1 MSYAII
7 FTKMNGLTYQDV
19 VAQIKDRLDIVDV
32 VSKYVILK
40 KSGGNYWGCC
50 PFHNEKTPSFSVSPA
65 KQIYKCFGCGEGG
78 DVLSFLM
85 KINNQSFAE
94 VVKEQAEILGIELP
108 NNFDKSKDNKDIKEQ
123 IYSCMKDA
131 AEFYKKTLLENKTSE
146 AYQYLANRGITDEN
160 IETYRLGFAPNA
172 YDALQK
178 FLKVKHNE
186 EIQEKAGLIIK
197 RENGN
202 GFIDR
207 FRNRITIPIF
217 DEKGN
222 IVAFGARAIEAGQ
235 NPKYLNSPETL
246 VYNKSHVLYGLYH
259 AKEAIKEKDSIV
271 IMEGYF
277 DVISA
282 QVNGVKNAVGACGTA
297 LTDSHVK
304 LISRYTQSRKIYLAF
319 DTDKAGQMA
328 TKRGAEVIK
337 EAFSG
342 LGNIKQFDE
351 SFASTS
357 ENTDRYSCEL
367 RVVVPPEGKDPDEFI
382 RENGAEA
389 YAQVLRQAPLLVDFQ
404 IESVLKA
411 YQKGMSPV
419 EKSAIVKEVLPY
431 LLEIGNNIVR
441 DEYVKIVSSR
451 LDITEN
457 SLQKELL
464 NSSGKGLNN
473 TYSQKPKPQTQLAPI
488 VKKSLNI
495 SEKAQKNLLS
505 MYLINESSYNIQ
517 TLNSILK
524 EVEYTN
530 DTLII
535 VKDTIDK
542 LVGRV
547 NNVKELI
554 ETLYTEFAE
563 DYEVKDIITDLIY
576 LSDSFKN
583 LSDKDFKI
591 AINENIET
599 IKSFKEKELKSHLRS
614 QYKQVNDDDIKAI
627 EQQIQLKELLK
638 NKNKL
643 RTGDN

>member
-1 MSYAII
+1 
-7 FTKMNGLTYQDV
+7 MNGLTYQDV

-367 RVVVPPEGKDPDEFI
+367 RVVVPPEGKDPDAFI

>member
-304 LISRYTQSRKIYLAF
+304 LI
-319 DTDKAGQMA
+319 
-328 TKRGAEVIK
+328 
-337 EAFSG
+337 
-342 LGNIKQFDE
+342 
-351 SFASTS
+351 
-357 ENTDRYSCEL
+357 
-367 RVVVPPEGKDPDEFI
+367 
-382 RENGAEA
+382 
-389 YAQVLRQAPLLVDFQ
+389 
-404 IESVLKA
+404 
-411 YQKGMSPV
+411 
-419 EKSAIVKEVLPY
+419 
-431 LLEIGNNIVR
+431 
-441 DEYVKIVSSR
+441 
-451 LDITEN
+451 
-457 SLQKELL
+457 
-464 NSSGKGLNN
+464 
-473 TYSQKPKPQTQLAPI
+473 
-488 VKKSLNI
+488 
-495 SEKAQKNLLS
+495 
-505 MYLINESSYNIQ
+505 
-517 TLNSILK
+517 
-524 EVEYTN
+524 
-530 DTLII
+530 
-535 VKDTIDK
+535 
-542 LVGRV
+542 
-547 NNVKELI
+547 
-554 ETLYTEFAE
+554 
-563 DYEVKDIITDLIY
+563 
-576 LSDSFKN
+576 
-583 LSDKDFKI
+583 
-591 AINENIET
+591 
-599 IKSFKEKELKSHLRS
+599 
-614 QYKQVNDDDIKAI
+614 
-627 EQQIQLKELLK
+627 
-638 NKNKL
+638 
-643 RTGDN
+643 

>member
-1 MSYAII
+1 
-7 FTKMNGLTYQDV
+7 MNGLTYQDV

-94 VVKEQAEILGIELP
+94 VVKEQAEILGIKLP

>member
-1 MSYAII
+1 
-7 FTKMNGLTYQDV
+7 MNGLTYQDV

-50 PFHNEKTPSFSVSPA
+50 PFHNEKTPSFSVSPS

-85 KINNQSFAE
+85 KINNQSFHE

-108 NNFDKSKDNKDIKEQ
+108 NNFEKKDNKDVKEQ
-123 IYSCMKDA
+123 IYKCMQDA
-131 AEFYKKTLLENKTSE
+131 AKFYQNNLLDNKNSE
-146 AYQYLANRGITDEN
+146 AYRYISGRQINDEN
-160 IETYRLGFAPNA
+160 IQTYMLGFAQNS
-172 YDALQK
+172 YESLQQHFNGK
-178 FLKVKHNE
+178 YSD
-186 EIQEKAGLIIK
+186 EILEKAGLIIK
-197 RENGN
+197 RENKPSY
-202 GFIDR
+202 IDR

-217 DEKGN
+217 DEKGH

-235 NPKYLNSPETL
+235 NPKYLNSPDTI
-246 VYNKSHVLYGLYH
+246 VYNKSNILYGLYQ
-259 AKEAIKEKDSIV
+259 AKESIKENDSIV

-297 LTDSHVK
+297 LTENHVR
-304 LISRYTQSRKIYLAF
+304 LISRYTQSRRIYLAF

-328 TKRGAEVIK
+328 TKRGADVIK
-337 EAFSG
+337 EAFAG

-351 SFASTS
+351 SFSAIAESS
-357 ENTDRYSCEL
+357 DRYSCEL

-382 RENGAEA
+382 RENGADA
-389 YAQVLRQAPLLVDFQ
+389 YKEILLQAPLLVDFQ
-404 IESVLKA
+404 IDSVLKS
-411 YQKGMSPV
+411 YKKGMSPV
-419 EKSAIVKEVLPY
+419 EKNAIVKDVIPY
-431 LLEIGNNIVR
+431 LTEINNNIVR
-441 DEYVKIVSSR
+441 DEYTKIVATR
-451 LDITEN
+451 LDIEQKTLQTELIN
-457 SLQKELL
+457 AMRNGDVYTYFPKSKD
-464 NSSGKGLNN
+464 NN
-473 TYSQKPKPQTQLAPI
+473 DIAPI

-505 MYLINESSYNIQ
+505 MYLVNGSTYSVQ
-517 TLNSILK
+517 TLSNILK
-524 EVEYTN
+524 DVDFTN

-535 VKDTIDK
+535 VKNTIDK
-542 LVGRV
+542 LSQRI

-576 LSDSFKN
+576 LSDSFKS

-591 AINENIET
+591 AISENIET
-599 IKSFKEKELKSHLRS
+599 INAFKEKEIKTHIRS
-614 QYKQVNDDDIKAI
+614 QYKEVNDDEIKAI
-627 EQQIQLKELLK
+627 EQQIQLKEFLK
-638 NKNKL
+638 NKSKL

>member
-1 MSYAII
+1 
-7 FTKMNGLTYQDV
+7 MNGLTYQDV

-50 PFHNEKTPSFSVSPA
+50 PFHHEKTPSFSVSPA

>member
-1 MSYAII
+1 MS
-7 FTKMNGLTYQDV
+7 TLTYQDV
-19 VAQIKDRLDIVDV
+19 VSQIKDRLDIVDV
-32 VSKYVILK
+32 IGKYVILK
-40 KSGGNYWGCC
+40 KQGGNYWGCC

-85 KINNQSFAE
+85 KINNQSFHE

-108 NNFDKSKDNKDIKEQ
+108 SSFEKGNDNKDIKEQ
-123 IYSCMKDA
+123 IYACMKDA
-131 AEFYKKTLLENKTSE
+131 AQFFKKTLLDNKSSD
-146 AYQYLANRGITDEN
+146 AYKYISGREISDEN
-160 IETYRLGFAPNA
+160 IETYLLGYAPNS

-178 FLKVKHNE
+178 YLKVKYPE

-197 RENGN
+197 RESNPGYT
-202 GFIDR
+202 DR

-222 IVAFGARAIEAGQ
+222 VVAFGARAIEAGQ

-246 VYNKSHVLYGLYH
+246 VYNKSHILYGLYQ
-259 AKEAIKEKDSIV
+259 AKEAIKENDSIV

-282 QVNGVKNAVGACGTA
+282 QINGVKNAVGACGTA

-328 TKRGAEVIK
+328 TKRGAAVIK

-351 SFASTS
+351 SFSSLSDT
-357 ENTDRYSCEL
+357 NNRYSCEL

-382 RENGAEA
+382 RENGAQA
-389 YAQVLRQAPLLVDFQ
+389 YQDVLKKAPLLVDFQ
-404 IESVLKA
+404 IDSILKS
-411 YQKGMSPV
+411 YTKGMSPV
-419 EKSAIVKEVLPY
+419 EKSSLVKEVLPY
-431 LLEIGNNIVR
+431 LSEINNNIVKG
-441 DEYVKIVSSR
+441 EYIKIVAQR
-451 LDITEN
+451 LEINERALLAELKK
-457 SLQKELL
+457 LQG
-464 NSSGKGLNN
+464 NGFSD
-473 TYSQKPKPQTQLAPI
+473 TYSPRPKPQAQMAPI

-505 MYLINESSYNIQ
+505 MYLITESIYSIQ
-517 TLNSILK
+517 TLNNILK
-524 EVEYTN
+524 DVDYTN
-530 DTLII
+530 ETLII
-535 VKDTIDK
+535 VKNTIDK
-542 LVGRV
+542 LSQRI

-554 ETLYTEFAE
+554 EALYTEFAE
-563 DYEVKDIITDLIY
+563 DYAVKDIITDLIY

-583 LSDKDFKI
+583 LSEKDFKT

-599 IKSFKEKELKSHLRS
+599 INAFKETELKSQLRS
-614 QYKQVNDDDIKAI
+614 QYKEVNDDDIKAI
-627 EQQIQLKELLK
+627 EKQIQLKELLK
-638 NKNKL
+638 NRNKL

>member
-1 MSYAII
+1 
-7 FTKMNGLTYQDV
+7 MNGITYQDV

-32 VSKYVILK
+32 ISKYVILK
-40 KSGGNYWGCC
+40 KSGGNYWGRC

-85 KINNQSFAE
+85 KINNQSFHE

-108 NNFDKSKDNKDIKEQ
+108 SSFEKQNNNKDIKEQ
-123 IYSCMKDA
+123 IYSCMLDA
-131 AEFYKKTLLENKTSE
+131 AEFFKSNLLKNKDSVAYKYISS
-146 AYQYLANRGITDEN
+146 RGITDEN
-160 IETYRLGFAPNA
+160 IELYKLGFAPNS
-172 YDALQK
+172 YDELQQH
-178 FLKVKHNE
+178 LKGKYSE
-186 EIQEKAGLIIK
+186 EIIDKAGLVIK
-197 RENGN
+197 RENSRGYL
-202 GFIDR
+202 DR

-217 DEKGN
+217 DDKGN
-222 IVAFGARAIEAGQ
+222 IVAFGARAIESGQ
-235 NPKYLNSPETL
+235 NPKYLNSPDTV
-246 VYNKSHVLYGLYH
+246 VYNKSNILYGLYQ
-259 AKEAIKEKDSIV
+259 AKDAIKEKDSIV

-297 LTDSHVK
+297 LTESHVK
-304 LISRYTQSRKIYLAF
+304 LISRYTQSRRIYLAF
-319 DTDKAGQMA
+319 DTDKAGQNA
-328 TKRGAEVIK
+328 TKRGADIIK
-337 EAFSG
+337 EAFAG

-351 SFASTS
+351 SYSSIA
-357 ENTDRYSCEL
+357 NNNDRYSCEL

-389 YAQVLRQAPLLVDFQ
+389 YQEILNKAPLLVDFQ
-404 IESVLKA
+404 INSVLKH
-411 YQKGMSPV
+411 KRPDMTPT
-419 EKSAIVKEVLPY
+419 EKNNLVKEVIPY
-431 LLEIGNNIVR
+431 LNEINNDIIR
-441 DEYVKIVSSR
+441 DEYTKIVSAQLNINESA
-451 LDITEN
+451 LK
-457 SLQKELL
+457 KELKK
-464 NSSGKGLNN
+464 STADTFSITPKTQTN
-473 TYSQKPKPQTQLAPI
+473 TALAPI

-505 MYLINESSYNIQ
+505 MYLIEESSYSIQ

-524 EVEYTN
+524 DVEYTN

-535 VKDTIDK
+535 VKNTIDK
-542 LVGRV
+542 LVQRV

-583 LSDKDFKI
+583 LSEKDFKN
-591 AINENIET
+591 AINENIAK
-599 IKSFKEKELKSHLRS
+599 IAAFKEKEVQSHLRS
-614 QYKQVNDDDIKAI
+614 QYKKLNDDEIEAI
-627 EQQIQLKELLK
+627 QIQMQLRE
-638 NKNKL
+638 NIKNKL

>member
-1 MSYAII
+1 
-7 FTKMNGLTYQDV
+7 MNGLTYQDV

-563 DYEVKDIITDLIY
+563 DYEVKDLSLIH
-576 LSDSFKN
+576 
-583 LSDKDFKI
+583 I
-591 AINENIET
+591 
-599 IKSFKEKELKSHLRS
+599 
-614 QYKQVNDDDIKAI
+614 
-627 EQQIQLKELLK
+627 
-638 NKNKL
+638 
-643 RTGDN
+643 

>member
-1 MSYAII
+1 
-7 FTKMNGLTYQDV
+7 MNGLTYQDV

-576 LSDSFKN
+576 LSASFKN

>member
-32 VSKYVILK
+32 VSKHVILK

>member
-1 MSYAII
+1 
-7 FTKMNGLTYQDV
+7 MNGLTYQDV

-32 VSKYVILK
+32 VSKHVILK

-319 DTDKAGQMA
+319 DMDKAGQMA

>member
-1 MSYAII
+1 
-7 FTKMNGLTYQDV
+7 MNGLTYQDV

-32 VSKYVILK
+32 VSKHVILK

-197 RENGN
+197 REKGN

-282 QVNGVKNAVGACGTA
+282 QVNGVKNAVGACGTT

>member
-1 MSYAII
+1 
-7 FTKMNGLTYQDV
+7 MNGLTYQDV

-32 VSKYVILK
+32 VSKHVILK

-197 RENGN
+197 REKGN

-524 EVEYTN
+524 EVEYTLS
-530 DTLII
+530 LIHI
-535 VKDTIDK
+535 
-542 LVGRV
+542 
-547 NNVKELI
+547 
-554 ETLYTEFAE
+554 
-563 DYEVKDIITDLIY
+563 
-576 LSDSFKN
+576 
-583 LSDKDFKI
+583 
-591 AINENIET
+591 
-599 IKSFKEKELKSHLRS
+599 
-614 QYKQVNDDDIKAI
+614 
-627 EQQIQLKELLK
+627 
-638 NKNKL
+638 
-643 RTGDN
+643 

>member
-1 MSYAII
+1 
-7 FTKMNGLTYQDV
+7 MNGLTYQDV
-19 VAQIKDRLDIVDV
+19 VTQIKDRLDIVDV
-32 VSKYVILK
+32 VSKYVILR
-40 KSGGNYWGCC
+40 KSGGNYWGRC

-85 KINNQSFAE
+85 KINNQSFHE

-108 NNFDKSKDNKDIKEQ
+108 QSFEKAKDNKDIKEQ
-123 IYSCMKDA
+123 IYTCMKDA
-131 AEFYKKTLLENKTSE
+131 AEFYKKTLLENKSSE
-146 AYQYLANRGITDEN
+146 AYKYISGREINDEN
-160 IETYRLGFAPNA
+160 IQTYMLGFAPNS
-172 YDALQK
+172 YDGLQQY
-178 FLKVKHNE
+178 LKGKYPE
-186 EIQEKAGLIIK
+186 DILEKAGLIIK
-197 RENGN
+197 RENKPGY
-202 GFIDR
+202 IDR

-235 NPKYLNSPETL
+235 NPKYLNSPDTI
-246 VYNKSHVLYGLYH
+246 VYNKSNILYGLYQ
-259 AKEAIKEKDSIV
+259 AKESIKENDSII

-304 LISRYTQSRKIYLAF
+304 LISRYTPSRKIYLAF

-337 EAFSG
+337 EAFAG

-351 SFASTS
+351 SFSAISETS
-357 ENTDRYSCEL
+357 DRYSCEL

-389 YAQVLRQAPLLVDFQ
+389 YKNILSEAPLLVDFQ
-404 IESVLKA
+404 IDSILKS
-411 YQKGMSPV
+411 YKKGMTPV
-419 EKSAIVKEVLPY
+419 EKNGIVKEVIPY
-431 LLEIGNNIVR
+431 LTEINNNIVR
-441 DEYVKIVSSR
+441 NEYTKIVASR
-451 LDITEN
+451 LEIDEN
-457 SLQKELL
+457 ALQSELKRSIK
-464 NSSGKGLNN
+464 NSESN
-473 TYSQKPKPQTQLAPI
+473 TYFPKTGTDNKPAPI

-505 MYLINESSYNIQ
+505 MYLVTESTYSIQ
-517 TLNSILK
+517 TLNNILK
-524 EVEYTN
+524 EIEFTN
-530 DTLII
+530 NTLII
-535 VKDTIDK
+535 VKNTIDK
-542 LVGRV
+542 LSQRI

-554 ETLYTEFAE
+554 EALYTEFAE
-563 DYEVKDIITDLIY
+563 DYEVKEIITDLIY
-576 LSDSFKN
+576 LSESFKN
-583 LSDKDFKI
+583 LSEKDFKI

-599 IKSFKEKELKSHLRS
+599 INAFKEKELKSHLRS
-614 QYKQVNDDDIKAI
+614 QYKEVNDDDIKAI
-627 EQQIQLKELLK
+627 EQQIQLKEFLK

>member
-1 MSYAII
+1 
-7 FTKMNGLTYQDV
+7 MNGLTYQDV

>member
-32 VSKYVILK
+32 VSKHVILK

-282 QVNGVKNAVGACGTA
+282 QVNGLKNAVGACGTA

>member
-1 MSYAII
+1 
-7 FTKMNGLTYQDV
+7 MNGVTYQDV
-19 VAQIKDRLDIVDV
+19 VTQIKDRLDIVDV
-32 VSKYVILK
+32 ISKHVILK

-85 KINNQSFAE
+85 KINNQSFHE
-94 VVKEQAEILGIELP
+94 VVKEQADILGIELP
-108 NNFDKSKDNKDIKEQ
+108 SSFEKTNDNKDIKEQ
-123 IYSCMKDA
+123 IYACMKDA
-131 AEFYKKTLLENKTSE
+131 AEFYKKTLLENKTSP
-146 AYQYLANRGITDEN
+146 AYSYISKRGITDEN
-160 IETYRLGFAPNA
+160 IDVYLLGFAPNS

-178 FLKVKHNE
+178 FLKVKYAE
-186 EIQEKAGLIIK
+186 DIQEKAGLIIK
-197 RENGN
+197 RENGQ
-202 GFIDR
+202 GFVDR

-217 DEKGN
+217 DDKGN
-222 IVAFGARAIEAGQ
+222 IVAFGARAIEEGQ
-235 NPKYLNSPETL
+235 NPKYLNSPETI
-246 VYNKSHVLYGLYH
+246 VYNKSHVLYGLYQ
-259 AKEAIKEKDSIV
+259 AKEAVKEQDSIV

-304 LISRYTQSRKIYLAF
+304 LISRYTQSRRIFLAF
-319 DTDKAGQMA
+319 DTDKAGQTA

-351 SFASTS
+351 SFSSMTES
-357 ENTDRYSCEL
+357 SDRYSCEL

-389 YAQVLRQAPLLVDFQ
+389 YALVLSQAPLLVDFQ
-404 IESVLKA
+404 IESVLKS
-411 YQKGMSPV
+411 YKKGMTPV
-419 EKSAIVKEVLPY
+419 EKSAIVKEVIPY
-431 LLEIGNNIVR
+431 LAEISNNIVR
-441 DEYVKIVSSR
+441 GEYVKIVSSR
-451 LDITEN
+451 LEIEETG
-457 SLQKELL
+457 LQNELKRTL
-464 NSSGKGLNN
+464 NSGMGD
-473 TYSQKPKPQTQLAPI
+473 TYSPKPKKNNQLAPI

-505 MYLINESSYNIQ
+505 MYLINESTYSIQ
-517 TLNSILK
+517 TLNNILK
-524 EVEYTN
+524 DVEYTN
-530 DTLII
+530 NTLII

-542 LVGRV
+542 LSGRV

-563 DYEVKDIITDLIY
+563 DYAVKDIITDLIY

-599 IKSFKEKELKSHLRS
+599 IKAFKEKEIKSHIRS
-614 QYKQVNDDDIKAI
+614 QYKEVNDDDIKAI
-627 EQQIQLKELLK
+627 EKQIQLKELLK

>member
-1 MSYAII
+1 MS
-7 FTKMNGLTYQDV
+7 TLTYQDV
-19 VAQIKDRLDIVDV
+19 VLQIKDRLDIVDV
-32 VSKYVILK
+32 ISKYVILRK
-40 KSGGNYWGCC
+40 QGGNYWGCC

-85 KINNQSFAE
+85 KINNQSFHE

-108 NNFDKSKDNKDIKEQ
+108 SSFEKGNDNKDIKEQ
-123 IYSCMKDA
+123 IYACMQDA
-131 AEFYKKTLLENKTSE
+131 AQFFKKTLLDNKSSE
-146 AYQYLANRGITDEN
+146 AYKYISGREISDEN
-160 IETYRLGFAPNA
+160 IETYLLGFAPNS
-172 YDALQK
+172 YDSLQK
-178 FLKVKHNE
+178 YLKVKYSE

-197 RENGN
+197 RESNPGYT
-202 GFIDR
+202 DR

-222 IVAFGARAIEAGQ
+222 VVAFGARAIEAGQ

-246 VYNKSHVLYGLYH
+246 VYNKSHILYGLYQ
-259 AKEAIKEKDSIV
+259 AKEAIKENDSIV

-328 TKRGAEVIK
+328 TKRGATVIK

-351 SFASTS
+351 SFASLS
-357 ENTDRYSCEL
+357 ETNNRYSCEL

-382 RENGAEA
+382 RENGAQA
-389 YAQVLRQAPLLVDFQ
+389 YQDVLRNAPLLVDFQ
-404 IESVLKA
+404 IDSILKS
-411 YQKGMSPV
+411 YNKGMSPL
-419 EKSAIVKEVLPY
+419 EKSNIVKEVLPY
-431 LLEIGNNIVR
+431 LAEINNNIVKG
-441 DEYVKIVSSR
+441 EYIKTVAQRVEISERALLAELKK
-451 LDITEN
+451 
-457 SLQKELL
+457 LQG
-464 NSSGKGLNN
+464 NGFSD
-473 TYSQKPKPQTQLAPI
+473 TYYSKPAQKAELAPI

-505 MYLINESSYNIQ
+505 MYLITESIYSIQ
-517 TLNSILK
+517 TLNNILK
-524 EVEYTN
+524 DVDYTN
-530 DTLII
+530 ETLII
-535 VKDTIDK
+535 VKNTIDK
-542 LVGRV
+542 LSQRI

-554 ETLYTEFAE
+554 EALYTEFAE
-563 DYEVKDIITDLIY
+563 DYAVKDIITDLIY

-583 LSDKDFKI
+583 LSEKDFKT

-599 IKSFKEKELKSHLRS
+599 INAFKEKQLKSQLRS
-614 QYKQVNDDDIKAI
+614 QYKEVNDDDIKAI
-627 EQQIQLKELLK
+627 EKQIQLKELLK
-638 NKNKL
+638 NRNKL

>member
-1 MSYAII
+1 
-7 FTKMNGLTYQDV
+7 MNGLTYQDV

-50 PFHNEKTPSFSVSPA
+50 PFHNEKTPSFSVSPS

-85 KINNQSFAE
+85 KINNQSFHE

-108 NNFDKSKDNKDIKEQ
+108 NNFEKKDNKDVKEQ
-123 IYSCMKDA
+123 IYKCMQDA
-131 AEFYKKTLLENKTSE
+131 AKFYQNNLLDNKNSE
-146 AYQYLANRGITDEN
+146 AYRYISGRQINDEN
-160 IETYRLGFAPNA
+160 IQTYMLGFAQNS
-172 YDALQK
+172 YESLQQHFNGK
-178 FLKVKHNE
+178 YSD
-186 EIQEKAGLIIK
+186 EILEKAGLIIK
-197 RENGN
+197 RENKPGY
-202 GFIDR
+202 IDR

-217 DEKGN
+217 DEKGH

-235 NPKYLNSPETL
+235 NPKYLNSPDTI
-246 VYNKSHVLYGLYH
+246 VYNKSNILYGLYQ
-259 AKEAIKEKDSIV
+259 AKESIKENDSIV

-297 LTDSHVK
+297 LTENHVR
-304 LISRYTQSRKIYLAF
+304 LISRYTQSRRIYLAF

-328 TKRGAEVIK
+328 TKRGADVIK
-337 EAFSG
+337 EAFAG

-351 SFASTS
+351 SFSAIAESS
-357 ENTDRYSCEL
+357 DRYSCEL

-382 RENGAEA
+382 RENGADA
-389 YAQVLRQAPLLVDFQ
+389 YKEILLQAPLLVDFQ
-404 IESVLKA
+404 IDSVLKS
-411 YQKGMSPV
+411 YKKGMSPV
-419 EKSAIVKEVLPY
+419 EKNAIVKDVIPY
-431 LLEIGNNIVR
+431 LTEINNNIVR
-441 DEYVKIVSSR
+441 DEYTKIVATR
-451 LDITEN
+451 LDIEEKTLQTELKN
-457 SLQKELL
+457 AMRNGDVYTYFPKSKD
-464 NSSGKGLNN
+464 NN
-473 TYSQKPKPQTQLAPI
+473 DIAPI

-505 MYLINESSYNIQ
+505 MYLVNGSTYSVQ
-517 TLNSILK
+517 TLSNILK
-524 EVEYTN
+524 DVDFTN

-535 VKDTIDK
+535 VKNTIDK
-542 LVGRV
+542 LSQRI

-576 LSDSFKN
+576 LSDSFKS

-591 AINENIET
+591 AISENIET
-599 IKSFKEKELKSHLRS
+599 INAFKEKEIKTHIRS
-614 QYKQVNDDDIKAI
+614 QYKEVNDDEIKAI
-627 EQQIQLKELLK
+627 EQQIQLKEFLK
-638 NKNKL
+638 NKSKL

>member
-32 VSKYVILK
+32 VSKHVILK

-131 AEFYKKTLLENKTSE
+131 AEFYKKTLLENKMSE

-473 TYSQKPKPQTQLAPI
+473 TYSQKPKPQTQLSPI

>member
-1 MSYAII
+1 
-7 FTKMNGLTYQDV
+7 MNGLTYQDV

-50 PFHNEKTPSFSVSPA
+50 PFHNEKTPSFSVSPS

-85 KINNQSFAE
+85 KINNQSFHE

-108 NNFDKSKDNKDIKEQ
+108 NNFEKKDNKDVKEQ
-123 IYSCMKDA
+123 IYKCMQDA
-131 AEFYKKTLLENKTSE
+131 AKFYQNNLLDNKNSE
-146 AYQYLANRGITDEN
+146 AYRYISGRQINDEN
-160 IETYRLGFAPNA
+160 IQTYMLGFAQNS
-172 YDALQK
+172 YESLQQHFNGK
-178 FLKVKHNE
+178 YSD
-186 EIQEKAGLIIK
+186 EILEKAGLIIK
-197 RENGN
+197 RENKPGY
-202 GFIDR
+202 IDR

-217 DEKGN
+217 DEKGH

-235 NPKYLNSPETL
+235 NPKYLNSPDTI
-246 VYNKSHVLYGLYH
+246 VYNKSNILYGLYQ
-259 AKEAIKEKDSIV
+259 AKESIKENDSIV

-297 LTDSHVK
+297 LTENHVR
-304 LISRYTQSRKIYLAF
+304 LISRYTQSRRIYLAF

-328 TKRGAEVIK
+328 TKRGADVIK
-337 EAFSG
+337 EAFAG

-351 SFASTS
+351 SFSAIAESS
-357 ENTDRYSCEL
+357 DRYSCEL

-382 RENGAEA
+382 RENGADA
-389 YAQVLRQAPLLVDFQ
+389 YKEILLQAPLLVDFQ
-404 IESVLKA
+404 IDSVLKS
-411 YQKGMSPV
+411 YKKGMSPV
-419 EKSAIVKEVLPY
+419 EKNAIVKDVIPY
-431 LLEIGNNIVR
+431 LTEINNNIVR
-441 DEYVKIVSSR
+441 DEYTKIVATR
-451 LDITEN
+451 LDIEQKTLQTELIN
-457 SLQKELL
+457 AMRNGDVYTYFPKSKD
-464 NSSGKGLNN
+464 NN
-473 TYSQKPKPQTQLAPI
+473 DIAPI

-505 MYLINESSYNIQ
+505 MYLVNGSTYSVQ
-517 TLNSILK
+517 TLSNILK
-524 EVEYTN
+524 DVDFTN

-535 VKDTIDK
+535 VKNTIDK
-542 LVGRV
+542 LSQRI

-576 LSDSFKN
+576 LSDSFKS

-591 AINENIET
+591 AISENIET
-599 IKSFKEKELKSHLRS
+599 INAFKEKEIKTHIRS
-614 QYKQVNDDDIKAI
+614 QYKEVNDDEIKAI
-627 EQQIQLKELLK
+627 EQQIQLKEFLK
-638 NKNKL
+638 NKSKL

>member
-1 MSYAII
+1 
-7 FTKMNGLTYQDV
+7 MNTVTYQDV
-19 VAQIKDRLDIVDV
+19 VTQIKDRLDIVDV

-40 KSGGNYWGCC
+40 KQGGNYWGCC

-85 KINNQSFAE
+85 KINNQSFHE

-108 NNFDKSKDNKDIKEQ
+108 SSFDKTKDNKDVKEQ
-123 IYSCMKDA
+123 IYSCMKDS
-131 AEFYKKTLLENKTSE
+131 AEFFKKTLLSDKNSV
-146 AYQYLANRGITDEN
+146 AYKYISGRSITDEN
-160 IETYRLGFAPNA
+160 IETYMLGFAPNS
-172 YDALQK
+172 YDALQQH
-178 FLKVKHNE
+178 LKGKYTEDVL
-186 EIQEKAGLIIK
+186 EKAGLIIK
-197 RENGN
+197 RENNN
-202 GFIDR
+202 GYIDR

-235 NPKYLNSPETL
+235 NPKYLNSPDTL
-246 VYNKSHVLYGLYH
+246 VYNKSHILYGLYQ
-259 AKEAIKEKDSIV
+259 AKDAIKTNDAIV

-304 LISRYTQSRKIYLAF
+304 MISRYTPSRRIYLAF
-319 DTDKAGQMA
+319 DTDKAGQNA
-328 TKRGAEVIK
+328 AKRGAQVIK
-337 EAFSG
+337 DAFAG

-351 SFASTS
+351 SFGSFS
-357 ENTDRYSCEL
+357 SSNDRYACEI

-382 RENGAEA
+382 RENGAQA
-389 YAQVLRQAPLLVDFQ
+389 YQQVLEKAPLLIDFQ
-404 IESVLKA
+404 IDSVLNL

-419 EKSAIVKEVLPY
+419 EKSNIVKEVLPY
-431 LLEIGNNIVR
+431 LTEINNNIVR
-441 DEYVKIVSSR
+441 GEYVKIVAGR
-451 LDITEN
+451 LDITEQA
-457 SLQKELL
+457 LQNEMK
-464 NSSGKGLNN
+464 KYLNN
-473 TYSQKPKPQTQLAPI
+473 SQFNTYYSKPQPQAQLAPI

-505 MYLINESSYNIQ
+505 MYLVNESTYSIQ
-517 TLNSILK
+517 TLSNILK
-524 EVEYTN
+524 DVDFTN
-530 DTLII
+530 ETLII
-535 VKDTIDK
+535 VKNTIDK
-542 LVGRV
+542 LVQRI
-547 NNVKELI
+547 NNVKELT

-576 LSDSFKN
+576 LSDSFKD
-583 LSDKDFKI
+583 LSEKDFKT

-599 IKSFKEKELKSHLRS
+599 INAFKEKEVKNHLRS
-614 QYKQVNDDDIKAI
+614 QYKEVNDDDIKAI
-627 EQQIQLKELLK
+627 EKQIQLKELLK

>member
-1 MSYAII
+1 MLCYTVVEMSG
-7 FTKMNGLTYQDV
+7 NTYQDV
-19 VAQIKDRLDIVDV
+19 VTQIKDRLDIVDV

-85 KINNQSFAE
+85 KLNNQTFAE
-94 VVKEQAEILGIELP
+94 VVKEQADILGIELP
-108 NNFDKSKDNKDIKEQ
+108 QSFDKAKDNKSLKEEL
-123 IYSCMKDA
+123 CNCLKDA
-131 AEFYKKTLLENKTSE
+131 ALFYKGQLLKDKNSLPYK
-146 AYQYLANRGITDEN
+146 YLAGRALTEEN
-160 IETYRLGFAPNA
+160 IDTYLLGFAPNSF
-172 YDALQK
+172 DELQK
-178 FLKVKHNE
+178 ALKSKYKE
-186 EIQEKAGLIIK
+186 EILEKAGLIIK
-197 RENGN
+197 KENGN
-202 GFIDR
+202 GYIDR

-217 DEKGN
+217 DDKGSV
-222 IVAFGARAIEAGQ
+222 VAFGARAVEQGQ
-235 NPKYLNSPETL
+235 NPKYLNSPDTP
-246 VYNKSHVLYGLYH
+246 VYNKSHILYGLYQ
-259 AKEAIKEKDSIV
+259 AKEAVKERDSIV

-328 TKRGAEVIK
+328 TQRGADVIK
-337 EAFSG
+337 EAFAG

-351 SFASTS
+351 NFASVS
-357 ENTDRYSCEL
+357 NDRYSCEL

-389 YAQVLRQAPLLVDFQ
+389 YQKILEDAPLLIDFQ
-404 IESVLKA
+404 INSVLKN
-411 YQKGMSPV
+411 KKPGMSPI
-419 EKSAIVKEVLPY
+419 EKNNLIKQIVPY
-431 LLEIGNNIVR
+431 LQEINNNIIK
-441 DEYVKIVSSR
+441 DEYVKIVATS
-451 LDITEN
+451 LDVEEN
-457 SLQKELL
+457 SLRNELKRI
-464 NSSGKGLNN
+464 SS
-473 TYSQKPKPQTQLAPI
+473 TSVYSSPVTNKPQKNTQLAPI
-488 VKKSLNI
+488 VKKSLNK

-505 MYLINESSYNIQ
+505 MYLINESSYSIQ
-517 TLNSILK
+517 TLNDILK
-524 EVEYTN
+524 DVEYTN

-535 VKDTIDK
+535 VKNTIDK
-542 LVGRV
+542 LSQRV

-563 DYEVKDIITDLIY
+563 DYEVKDLITDLIY

-591 AINENIET
+591 AINENIDT
-599 IKSFKEKELKSHLRS
+599 INAFKEKEIQSHLRS
-614 QYKQVNDDDIKAI
+614 QYKQLNDDEIQAI
-627 EQQIQLKELLK
+627 QIQMQLRE
-638 NKNKL
+638 NIKNKL